1 MTTTEHP
8 FAEFIRQIGKGQKGR
23 KDLSE
28 QQAFSAMTAILNN
41 EVTDTQIGAFLM
53 LMRVKEEC
61 EDELIGFVKAIE
73 AHSAPVQSKASAE
86 IDISWSSYSGKR
98 DESNWYILAQLALSQ
113 SYKILVHGGPGH
125 TPGRY
130 YTEAVYR
137 ELGLLQTQTPSL
149 NNPAYL
155 PLRDWAPK
163 LEGLLAL
170 RFELGLRSPLNSVL
184 RLCAPFAAKLQ
195 LMSVF
200 HPRYSPLHQQA
211 SIRLG
216 RASSLVF
223 KGAGGEA
230 EIRPTAN
237 TQLFIT
243 QADKAYEFTM
253 SRQSSSR
260 LPPTTPTV
268 KVLCDVWRHDEL
280 ATPEAQNG
288 VMTILET
295 MTAVL
300 MAYHHTDY
308 EAARAESLQLW
319 HSRDKNRLD
328 IQA

>member
-1 MTTTEHP
+1 MTISEHP

-28 QQAFSAMTAILNN
+28 EQAFSAMMAILHN
-41 EVTDTQIGAFLM
+41 EVTETQIGAFLM

-61 EDELIGFVKAIE
+61 EDELIGFVRAIE
-73 AHSAPVQSKASAE
+73 AHSAPALSALNAE

-113 SYKILVHGGPGH
+113 SYRILVHGGPGH
-125 TPGRY
+125 TPGRH
-130 YTEAVYR
+130 YTETIYR
-137 ELGLLQTQTPSL
+137 ELGLLPTRTSRL
-149 NNPAYL
+149 DNPLYL

-163 LEGLLAL
+163 LEQLLAL

-184 RLCAPFAAKLQ
+184 RLCSPIAAKLQ
-195 LMSVF
+195 VMSVF
-200 HPRYSPLHQQA
+200 HPRYSPLHQKA

-237 TQLFIT
+237 TQLFFS
-243 QADKAYEFTM
+243 QGNEAFEFTM
-253 SRQSSSR
+253 NRQSKTR
-260 LPPTTPTV
+260 LAPTIPST
-268 KVLCDVWRHDEL
+268 KALRDLWCNGAL
-280 ATPEAQNG
+280 NSPEAQIG
-288 VMTILET
+288 ELTILET

-308 EAARAESLQLW
+308 QHAREESAQLW
-319 HSRDKNRLD
+319 HDRDKNRLD
-328 IQA
+328 IEV